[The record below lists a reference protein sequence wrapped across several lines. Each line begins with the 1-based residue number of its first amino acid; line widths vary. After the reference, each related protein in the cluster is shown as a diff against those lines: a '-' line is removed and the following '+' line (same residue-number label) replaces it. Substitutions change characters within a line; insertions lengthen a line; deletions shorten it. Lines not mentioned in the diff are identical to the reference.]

1 MDVLSDILN
10 VVKLQGSLYFRTE
23 FAPPYGV
30 RVPAFA
36 NVARFHMAA
45 RGQCWIRVAGQD
57 AVALSA
63 GDLMVIPHGAEHEIC
78 DAPETPASALDDVV
92 EAAGFTGAGALVYGG
107 AEGNAGGMS
116 ASLVCGHF
124 AFEPQVGRLLLD
136 SLPPYVHIQGFQA
149 ANNGWIDQAMKYI
162 ALEAHAGQ
170 PGADGVINRL
180 SEIMFIQA
188 LRHVAETAERGVLAG
203 LRDPQI
209 GRALSAMHKD
219 PANEWSVDGLAREA
233 AMSRTV
239 FSERMRDCVG
249 LAPMQYLTQWRM
261 ELASRM
267 LADGGASLAQVAPRV
282 GYRSVGAFIRTFKK
296 HYGMGPGRYQKSALA
311 ARAA

>member
-45 RGQCWIRVAGQD
+45 RGQCWITVAGVD
-57 AVALSA
+57 APVLLSA
-63 GDLMVIPHGAEHEIC
+63 GDLMVIPHGAEHEIS
-78 DAPETPASALDDVV
+78 DAPTTPIRALDEVV
-92 EAAGFTGAGALVYGG
+92 EAAGFTGSGALVYGG
-107 AEGNAGGMS
+107 EDEGS
-116 ASLVCGHF
+116 PASLVCGHF
-124 AFEPQVGRLLLD
+124 AFDAHVGKLLLD
-136 SLPPYVHIQGFQA
+136 ALPPYIHIKGFQTV
-149 ANNGWIDQAMKYI
+149 NDGWIDQAMKYI
-162 ALEAHAGQ
+162 ALEAHERQ

-180 SEIMFIQA
+180 SEILFIQS
-188 LRHVAETAERGVLAG
+188 LRHVAEQTEQGLLAG

-209 GRALSAMHKD
+209 GRALAAIHGD
-219 PANEWSVDGLAREA
+219 PGNDWSVDGLAREA

-239 FSERMRDCVG
+239 FSERMRACVG

-261 ELASRM
+261 ELASRL
-267 LADGGASLAQVAPRV
+267 LADSNTSLARVAPRV
-282 GYRSVGAFIRTFKK
+282 GYQSVGAFIRAFKK
-296 HYGMGPGRYQKSALA
+296 HFGVGPGRYQKTAAA
-311 ARAA
+311 ARAV